1 MRKDAEIDRIEA
13 IERKVCSL
21 ESELQG
27 LKGELGE
34 AKQQLRQSRN
44 EVRCAQDRGLRL
56 ARTLSPGKIALTP
69 APANAIK
76 LSLE

>member
-13 IERKVCSL
+13 IERKVRQ
-21 ESELQG
+21 SELQR

-44 EVRCAQDRGLRL
+44 EVRCAQDEGLEARPNSVSRKDRL
-56 ARTLSPGKIALTP
+56 DSCPG
-69 APANAIK
+69 
-76 LSLE
+76 